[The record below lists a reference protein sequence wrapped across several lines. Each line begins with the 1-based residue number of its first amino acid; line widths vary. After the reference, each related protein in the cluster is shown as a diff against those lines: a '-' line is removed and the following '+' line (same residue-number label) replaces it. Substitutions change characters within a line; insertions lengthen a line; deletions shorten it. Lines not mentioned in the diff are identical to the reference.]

1 VSHPN
6 ANYESPD
13 AIWLSLQESRLQR
26 QLFVASLCGVHAT
39 VSASVISIRIQLEAS
54 STHHQERQ
62 NRPEKAQRDWDAQLR
77 HTRLAWANEFHR
89 ALNFSGSK
97 DPMSILYR
105 ENSGLTSFSRRK
117 SKFHRSRR
125 SLRRITSPFYARR
138 AWKQTELHFGHIGE
152 NPFDNGSWG
161 KEHFQPSTVPWQL
174 NPRSHGRPSV
184 SVFIL
189 FYLI

>member
-1 VSHPN
+1 MCGIFLDPPYTH
-6 ANYESPD
+6 D
-13 AIWLSLQESRLQR
+13 AYRPLLFYLSNIVYFTHAVYTRSNDIGHSRSR
-26 QLFVASLCGVHAT
+26 F
-39 VSASVISIRIQLEAS
+39 
-54 STHHQERQ
+54 
-62 NRPEKAQRDWDAQLR
+62 
-77 HTRLAWANEFHR
+77 LA
-89 ALNFSGSK
+89 
-97 DPMSILYR
+97 R

-117 SKFHRSRR
+117 SKFHRSRATIVT
-125 SLRRITSPFYARR
+125 RRITSPPYARR

-189 FYLI
+189 SFTSSNLSPTTRQQHRFQTIFLYIKQ